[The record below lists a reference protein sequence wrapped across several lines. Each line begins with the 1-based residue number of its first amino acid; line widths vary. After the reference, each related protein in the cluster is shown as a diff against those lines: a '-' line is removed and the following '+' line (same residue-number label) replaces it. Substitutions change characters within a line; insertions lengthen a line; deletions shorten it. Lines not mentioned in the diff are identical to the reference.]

1 MDERHTEKI
10 GATAEESAA
19 KNTLGADSVVRA
31 MGQYD
36 TGEKAREYTAGVL
49 GTATDR
55 REQRCVTKALNFAGV
70 PAGAFV
76 LDLPCG
82 SGRLLPLLKK
92 RGYRICGVDVS
103 ASMIEQA
110 RLYAGPLGKN
120 CLEETDRLQ
129 VGSIFKSGLSDNC
142 FDAAVCNR
150 LIHYFP
156 EAELRREALRE
167 LGRICRGPIVI
178 SFLCNWSLDDVWY
191 SMLVKVRRQG
201 RRRCGGIS
209 PGTFAEDVRK
219 AGLVVKKFI
228 PMLPLLSRRWYA
240 VLGRTPSVSS
250 SKP

>member
-1 MDERHTEKI
+1 MDERHTEKS

-36 TGEKAREYTAGVL
+36 TGEKVKKYTAGVM

-55 REQRCVTKALNFAGV
+55 REQRCITKALDFAGV

-82 SGRLLPLLKK
+82 PGRLLPLLKK
-92 RGYRICGVDVS
+92 RGYRICGIDVS
-103 ASMIEQA
+103 ASMVEQA

-129 VGSIFKSGLSDNC
+129 VGSIFKSGLDDNYV
-142 FDAAVCNR
+142 DAAVCNR

-167 LGRICRGPIVI
+167 LSRVCRGPIVI
-178 SFLCNWSLDDVWY
+178 SFLCSWSLDDVWY

-209 PGTFAEDVRK
+209 PGTFAEDARK

-228 PMLPLLSRRWYA
+228 PTLPLLSRRWYA
-240 VLGRTPSVSS
+240 VLGRAPNASS